1 MNNALRLESVE
12 DASGFVRLR
21 PQWSQLIGRAAH
33 ASTFL
38 TPEWLLSWWEAYQP
52 PAQLQI
58 LAAFRDDE
66 LVGVAPL
73 MVMREK
79 RLGMPLHCLRFIG
92 DGSSE
97 TDHMDFV
104 LRADLANPVRSALL
118 EAMEALPWD
127 LAVFSNV
134 PEQSESLRHLRDW
147 ARQRDYRTEEIAAA
161 CPVRSLPE
169 SYEALLASMPA
180 RFRTSVRSTRRKL
193 AAEHR
198 LEFGLHEDPA
208 GFPQALDTLFVN
220 HESRWRAS
228 GKSGVFV
235 DERRREFYKRLTPRL
250 HALGAL
256 RFFFL
261 RLDERIVAQE
271 YCFAHDGVVY
281 LLQEGFDFDLARKN
295 IGNAL
300 RAQVFEY
307 LISHRY
313 RAYDF
318 LAGVSRHKLNWADSA
333 PNDVTLTIARRSLRG
348 WFGFQGPRAVESLKD
363 KLRPMRDRMRRIAT
377 PPSPGTSEEK
387 TES

>member
-1 MNNALRLESVE
+1 MNSALRLESVE
-12 DASGFVRLR
+12 DASGFVRLQ
-21 PQWSQLIGRAAH
+21 PQWSQLVGRAAH

-38 TPEWLLSWWEAYQP
+38 TPDWLLSWWEAYRP
-52 PAQLQI
+52 PARLRI

-73 MVMREK
+73 MIVREK
-79 RLGMPLHCLRFIG
+79 RLGMPLQCLRFIG

-104 LRADLANPVRSALL
+104 LRADLADPVRSALL

-127 LAVFSNV
+127 LAVLSNV
-134 PEQSESLRHLRDW
+134 PEQSESLRQLRDW

-161 CPVRSLPE
+161 CPVRTLPE
-169 SYEALLASMPA
+169 TFEALLASMPA

-198 LEFGLHEDPA
+198 LEFGLHEEPA
-208 GFPQALDTLFVN
+208 EFPQALDTLFVN
-220 HESRWRAS
+220 HESRWR
-228 GKSGVFV
+228 GRGRSGVFV
-235 DERRREFYKRLTPRL
+235 DERRRDFYRRLTPRL

-261 RLDERIVAQE
+261 RLDDRIVAQE

-318 LAGVSRHKLNWADSA
+318 LAGVSRHKLNWADST

-348 WFGFQGPRAVESLKD
+348 SYGFQAPRTVEHLKD
-363 KLRPMRDRMRRIAT
+363 RLRPIRDRMRRNAT
-377 PPSPGTSEEK
+377 TPAPGAPAENDEP
-387 TES
+387 